1 MKLTPVV
8 AAVIMSF
15 SSASFAFSL
24 QQSANENSEDLV
36 WTGHLSPDS
45 DTVMSAML
53 AAHIYGGRRLCL
65 SLSTLNRRLS

>member
-53 AAHIYGGRRLCL
+53 
-65 SLSTLNRRLS
+65 